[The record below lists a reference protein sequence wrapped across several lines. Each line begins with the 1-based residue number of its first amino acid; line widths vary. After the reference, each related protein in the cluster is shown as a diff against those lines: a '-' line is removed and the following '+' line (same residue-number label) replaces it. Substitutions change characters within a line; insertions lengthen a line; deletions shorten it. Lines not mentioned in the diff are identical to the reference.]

1 MKRLVSILT
10 IFSMICGA
18 VGFSAC
24 NTNDSKLNI
33 EQPTQSASNDEIYPA
48 QNLNSTED
56 SDNVNGKRFS
66 LTLEGFV
73 EKYNNIQNSLGNDEK
88 LSVGV
93 WKKNGEAV
101 NDNNGVKIQYYYYD
115 DKDIN
120 YTATVEVESQK
131 LLNIG
136 CGTTTS
142 KFMAQED
149 NAENGNQT
157 IKKAAIMA
165 EAACQFPSGS
175 EEFLQNIFYRITTES
190 SDSIWYQGF
199 VFSLSTKEDK
209 NDSKNNVLLFRVFP
223 IKDELKEEW
232 NLSEYGSN

>member
-88 LSVGV
+88 LSVGG

-101 NDNNGVKIQYYYYD
+101 NDNNGNPI
-115 DKDIN
+115 
-120 YTATVEVESQK
+120 
-131 LLNIG
+131 LL
-136 CGTTTS
+136 
-142 KFMAQED
+142 
-149 NAENGNQT
+149 
-157 IKKAAIMA
+157 
-165 EAACQFPSGS
+165 
-175 EEFLQNIFYRITTES
+175 L
-190 SDSIWYQGF
+190 
-199 VFSLSTKEDK
+199 
-209 NDSKNNVLLFRVFP
+209 
-223 IKDELKEEW
+223 
-232 NLSEYGSN
+232 

>member
-1 MKRLVSILT
+1 MKPL
-10 IFSMICGA
+10 MI
-18 VGFSAC
+18 
-24 NTNDSKLNI
+24 I
-33 EQPTQSASNDEIYPA
+33 
-48 QNLNSTED
+48 TE
-56 SDNVNGKRFS
+56 
-66 LTLEGFV
+66 
-73 EKYNNIQNSLGNDEK
+73 
-88 LSVGV
+88 
-93 WKKNGEAV
+93 
-101 NDNNGVKIQYYYYD
+101 IQYYYYD

>member
-18 VGFSAC
+18 VVFSAC

-88 LSVGV
+88 LSIGG

-142 KFMAQED
+142 KFMVQED

>member
-1 MKRLVSILT
+1 MKKLVTISIIL
-10 IFSMICGA
+10 SMICGA
-18 VGFSAC
+18 VAFSAC
-24 NTNDSKLNI
+24 NTKDNKLNI
-33 EQPTQSASNDEIYPA
+33 ERQTQSASNDEIYPA

-56 SDNVNGKRFS
+56 SDNVNGKRFT
-66 LTLEGFV
+66 LTLEDFV

-88 LSVGV
+88 LKVSG
-93 WKKNGEAV
+93 WKKNGEAS

-131 LLNIG
+131 ILNVG

-142 KFMAQED
+142 KFMIQENNADDD
-149 NAENGNQT
+149 NET

-165 EAACQFPSGS
+165 EAVCQFPSGS
-175 EEFLQNIFYRITTES
+175 EEFLQNIFYKITTES

-223 IKDELKEEW
+223 IEDELKEEW
-232 NLSEYGSN
+232 NLSEYGNN